1 MNKKRTKILVFG
13 YFGKKSNIQEGQS
26 VKTRN
31 MSRLFKEMGCNVE
44 EFDTESFR
52 YDKLAIFKMI
62 RQLYKCEKLCLLP
75 AYNNLKFFFPI
86 LFVFSKLFR
95 YDIYLFT
102 IGGRLHIYLKSLPI
116 HRWMMRRIK
125 CVFNETHLLGNYLHN
140 IHGYTNLE
148 YCPNIKFI
156 SFTPQKYHTDG
167 DSFKAFYGR
176 NAVLINNGRSVD
188 SSIEISNDVR
198 DEITGYK
205 KSDKTK
211 IIIQLARFQSQKNIP
226 MMARVANRLYSEGY
240 DFSLLFIGS
249 TENKPIVDEV
259 KSMMPPCAHILGE
272 RNNPLEY
279 LKEADAF
286 ALSSLFEGMPISL
299 LEALAVGAVPV
310 CTPVG
315 GIPNAVIDG
324 ENGFLSTDNKEASYY
339 EAMKRFLE
347 TDMETLNT
355 MSLKAKQSFA
365 PYSME
370 ECAGKYL
377 QLYKNLIRNKK
388 K

>member
-1 MNKKRTKILVFG
+1 MIIIQVIPHLGSGGAERFVVDLSNELVKQGHDVVLLTFYDLEGKYGFYKNDIDKKVRLISLHKSIGFSIKSIGQVIKIMKHEKPDVIHSHVNSLQYTILPQVFMAKG
-13 YFGKKSNIQEGQS
+13 VHTVHNEAHLEAS
-26 VKTRN
+26 
-31 MSRLFKEMGCNVE
+31 
-44 EFDTESFR
+44 
-52 YDKLAIFKMI
+52 
-62 RQLYKCEKLCLLP
+62 
-75 AYNNLKFFFPI
+75 
-86 LFVFSKLFR
+86 
-95 YDIYLFT
+95 
-102 IGGRLHIYLKSLPI
+102 GRLEVGLRKFAF
-116 HRWMMRRIK
+116 K
-125 CVFNETHLLGNYLHN
+125 HN
-140 IHGYTNLE
+140 LIQAVT
-148 YCPNIKFI
+148 I
-156 SFTPQKYHTDG
+156 SPESH

-188 SSIEISNDVR
+188 CSIEISNDVR

-272 RNNPLEY
+272 RNNPVEY
-279 LKEADAF
+279 LKAADAF

-299 LEALAVGAVPV
+299 LEALAVGAIPV

-315 GIPNAVIDG
+315 GIPNVVTDG
-324 ENGFLSTDNKEASYY
+324 SNGFLSTDNTEATYY
-339 EAMKRFLE
+339 KAMKRFLE
-347 TDMETLNT
+347 TDMETLNI
-355 MSLKAKQSFA
+355 MSKKAEQSFA
-365 PYSME
+365 PYSMV

>member
-1 MNKKRTKILVFG
+1 
-13 YFGKKSNIQEGQS
+13 
-26 VKTRN
+26 
-31 MSRLFKEMGCNVE
+31 
-44 EFDTESFR
+44 
-52 YDKLAIFKMI
+52 
-62 RQLYKCEKLCLLP
+62 
-75 AYNNLKFFFPI
+75 
-86 LFVFSKLFR
+86 
-95 YDIYLFT
+95 
-102 IGGRLHIYLKSLPI
+102 
-116 HRWMMRRIK
+116 
-125 CVFNETHLLGNYLHN
+125 
-140 IHGYTNLE
+140 
-148 YCPNIKFI
+148 
-156 SFTPQKYHTDG
+156 
-167 DSFKAFYGR
+167 
-176 NAVLINNGRSVD
+176 
-188 SSIEISNDVR
+188 
-198 DEITGYK
+198 
-205 KSDKTK
+205 
-211 IIIQLARFQSQKNIP
+211 

-272 RNNPLEY
+272 RSNPVEY
-279 LKEADAF
+279 LKAADAF

-299 LEALAVGAVPV
+299 LEALAVGAIPV

>member
-1 MNKKRTKILVFG
+1 MKILQVIPHLGSGGAERFVVDLSNELSKQGHEVVLLTFYDLEGKYGFYKNDINKRVKQISLHKNTGFSLKSILQIIDIVQREKPDIIHSHVNSLQYTILPQVFMAKG
-13 YFGKKSNIQEGQS
+13 VHTVHNEAHLEAS
-26 VKTRN
+26 
-31 MSRLFKEMGCNVE
+31 
-44 EFDTESFR
+44 
-52 YDKLAIFKMI
+52 
-62 RQLYKCEKLCLLP
+62 
-75 AYNNLKFFFPI
+75 
-86 LFVFSKLFR
+86 
-95 YDIYLFT
+95 
-102 IGGRLHIYLKSLPI
+102 GRLEVGLRKFAF
-116 HRWMMRRIK
+116 K
-125 CVFNETHLLGNYLHN
+125 HN
-140 IHGYTNLE
+140 LIQPVT
-148 YCPNIKFI
+148 I
-156 SFTPQKYHTDG
+156 SQESH
-167 DSFKAFYGR
+167 DSFLSFYGKE
-176 NAVLINNGRSVD
+176 AVLINNGRTVD
-188 SSIEISNDVR
+188 SNIVVSNDVKK
-198 DEITGYK
+198 EISGYK
-205 KSDKTK
+205 KSEQTRV
-211 IIIQLARFQSQKNIP
+211 IIQLARFQSQKNIS
-226 MMARVANRLYSEGY
+226 MMARVAKRLYSEGY
-240 DFSLLFIGS
+240 DFALLFIGS

-259 KSMMPPCAHILGE
+259 KSVMPSCAHILGE

-299 LEALAVGAVPV
+299 LEALAVGAIPV

-377 QLYKNLIRNKK
+377 QLYNNLLKNKI
-388 K
+388 

>member
-1 MNKKRTKILVFG
+1 MKIIQVIPYLGSGGAERFVVDLSNELVKQGHDVVLLTFYDLEGRFGFYKKDIDKRIKLISFHKSVGFSIKYFWKVINAVRHEKPDIVHSHVNSFHYTILPQVFMAKG
-13 YFGKKSNIQEGQS
+13 VHTVHNEAHLEAS
-26 VKTRN
+26 
-31 MSRLFKEMGCNVE
+31 
-44 EFDTESFR
+44 
-52 YDKLAIFKMI
+52 
-62 RQLYKCEKLCLLP
+62 
-75 AYNNLKFFFPI
+75 
-86 LFVFSKLFR
+86 
-95 YDIYLFT
+95 
-102 IGGRLHIYLKSLPI
+102 GRLEVGLRKFAF
-116 HRWMMRRIK
+116 K
-125 CVFNETHLLGNYLHN
+125 HN
-140 IHGYTNLE
+140 LIQPVT
-148 YCPNIKFI
+148 I
-156 SFTPQKYHTDG
+156 SQESH
-167 DSFKAFYGR
+167 DSFLSFYGKE
-176 NAVLINNGRSVD
+176 AVLINNGRAVD
-188 SSIEISNDVR
+188 SNIVVNNDVKKEIS
-198 DEITGYK
+198 GYK
-205 KSDKTK
+205 KSEQTRV
-211 IIIQLARFQSQKNIP
+211 IIQLARFQSQKNIP

-240 DFSLLFIGS
+240 DFALLFIGS

-259 KSMMPPCAHILGE
+259 KSVMPPCAYILGE

-299 LEALAVGAVPV
+299 LEALAVGAIPV

-339 EAMKRFLE
+339 EAMKRFFE

-365 PYSME
+365 PYSMV

-377 QLYKNLIRNKK
+377 QLYESLILNKK

>member
-1 MNKKRTKILVFG
+1 MDDNNLRMKILQVIPHLGSGGAERFVVDLSNELVKQGHEVVLLTFYDLEGKYGFYKNDINKRVKQISLHKSTGFSLKCVLQNIDIVQREKPDIIHSHVNSLQYTILPQVFMAKG
-13 YFGKKSNIQEGQS
+13 VHTVHNEAHLEAS
-26 VKTRN
+26 
-31 MSRLFKEMGCNVE
+31 
-44 EFDTESFR
+44 
-52 YDKLAIFKMI
+52 
-62 RQLYKCEKLCLLP
+62 
-75 AYNNLKFFFPI
+75 
-86 LFVFSKLFR
+86 
-95 YDIYLFT
+95 
-102 IGGRLHIYLKSLPI
+102 GRLEVGLRKFAFKHNLIQPVTISLES
-116 HRWMMRRIK
+116 H
-125 CVFNETHLLGNYLHN
+125 
-140 IHGYTNLE
+140 
-148 YCPNIKFI
+148 
-156 SFTPQKYHTDG
+156 
-167 DSFKAFYGR
+167 DSFLSFYGKE
-176 NAVLINNGRSVD
+176 AVLINNGRAVD
-188 SSIEISNDVR
+188 SNIVVNNDIKKEIS
-198 DEITGYK
+198 GYK
-205 KSDKTK
+205 KSEQTRV
-211 IIIQLARFQSQKNIP
+211 IIQLARFQSQKNIP

-240 DFSLLFIGS
+240 DFALLFIGS

-272 RNNPLEY
+272 RNNPVEY

-355 MSLKAKQSFA
+355 MSLKAEQSFA
-365 PYSME
+365 PYSMV

>member
-1 MNKKRTKILVFG
+1 MKIFQVIPHLGSGGAERFVVDLSNELVKQGHEVVLLTFYDLEGKYGFYKKDID
-13 YFGKKSNIQEGQS
+13 
-26 VKTRN
+26 VKV
-31 MSRLFKEMGCNVE
+31 RLISLHKRLGFSLNAI
-44 EFDTESFR
+44 FDII
-52 YDKLAIFKMI
+52 KLANKERPDIIHSHINSLQYTFI
-62 RQLYKCEKLCLLP
+62 PQVL
-75 AYNNLKFFFPI
+75 
-86 LFVFSKLFR
+86 FSKGVHTVHNEAHLEAS
-95 YDIYLFT
+95 
-102 IGGRLHIYLKSLPI
+102 GRLEVGLRKFAF
-116 HRWMMRRIK
+116 K
-125 CVFNETHLLGNYLHN
+125 HN
-140 IHGYTNLE
+140 LIQPVT
-148 YCPNIKFI
+148 I
-156 SFTPQKYHTDG
+156 SQESH
-167 DSFKAFYGR
+167 DSFLSFYGKE
-176 NAVLINNGRSVD
+176 AVLINNGRAVD
-188 SSIEISNDVR
+188 SNIVVSNDVKK
-198 DEITGYK
+198 EISGYK
-205 KSDKTK
+205 KSEQTRV
-211 IIIQLARFQSQKNIP
+211 IIQLARFQSQKNIP

-240 DFSLLFIGS
+240 DFALLFIGS

-259 KSMMPPCAHILGE
+259 KSIMPSCAHILGE

-299 LEALAVGAVPV
+299 LEALAVGAIPV

-355 MSLKAKQSFA
+355 MSLKAKKSFA

-377 QLYKNLIRNKK
+377 QLYKNLLRK
-388 K
+388 

>member
-1 MNKKRTKILVFG
+1 MKILQVIPHLGSGGAERFVVDLSNELVKQGHEVVLLTFYDLEGKYGFYKNDINKRVKQISLHKSTGFSLKCVLQNIDIVQREKPDVIHSHVNSLQYTILPQVFMAKG
-13 YFGKKSNIQEGQS
+13 VHTVHNEAHLEAS
-26 VKTRN
+26 
-31 MSRLFKEMGCNVE
+31 
-44 EFDTESFR
+44 
-52 YDKLAIFKMI
+52 
-62 RQLYKCEKLCLLP
+62 
-75 AYNNLKFFFPI
+75 
-86 LFVFSKLFR
+86 
-95 YDIYLFT
+95 
-102 IGGRLHIYLKSLPI
+102 GRLEVGLRKFAF
-116 HRWMMRRIK
+116 K
-125 CVFNETHLLGNYLHN
+125 HN
-140 IHGYTNLE
+140 LIQPVT
-148 YCPNIKFI
+148 I
-156 SFTPQKYHTDG
+156 SQESH
-167 DSFKAFYGR
+167 DSFLSFYGKE
-176 NAVLINNGRSVD
+176 AVLINNGRAVD
-188 SSIEISNDVR
+188 SNIVVNNDIKKEIS
-198 DEITGYK
+198 GYK
-205 KSDKTK
+205 KSEQTRV
-211 IIIQLARFQSQKNIP
+211 IIQLARFQSQKNIP

-240 DFSLLFIGS
+240 DFALLFIGS

-259 KSMMPPCAHILGE
+259 KSVMPPCAHILGE

-299 LEALAVGAVPV
+299 LEALAVGAIPV

-339 EAMKRFLE
+339 EAMKRFFE

-365 PYSME
+365 PYSMG

-377 QLYKNLIRNKK
+377 QLYKSLILNKK